1 MKRFI
6 IIGIVIV
13 LMVGALGVW
22 FTTTQ
27 PSHADDSLVR
37 EAVTVER
44 GTIVSAVKAT
54 GRLEPQ
60 AEVSLGFETNG
71 TVAEVL
77 VERGQSVRVGDP
89 LARLETNE
97 LLLQL
102 AQAEANLAQVQAGAR
117 AEDIAAAEAALQSTQ
132 ANFDKIAAG
141 TRVEDI
147 AAAEASLRGARA
159 NYDDLAEGPD
169 DDEITVA
176 AANLR
181 TTEVA
186 LKNAQWAYDEIAY
199 ADNVGESPQAAEL
212 ERATINYESALA
224 NYRLAVQGASDGQ
237 LEAGWAQVEQA
248 QAQLDKLRNGPT
260 PEELAIAQSQVDQ
273 AEAQLEK
280 LKNGPASEELA
291 IAQNQVDQARLRLEH
306 ATLTA
311 PVNGIVTEV
320 NKSVGER
327 PGTAAVIL
335 MADLSK
341 LHIDLPVD
349 EIDLPSVAVSQPA
362 IITLDA
368 LPDSPLAGQ
377 VTTIAP
383 APTSSGGSVTSY
395 EVTVTLDDQ
404 DEKARVGMTANV
416 SIETDRREHVVIIP
430 AHLVQVDKKSGQ
442 TYVNKVLPDGQ
453 AVRTEVMLGLRSGQ
467 DIEVLSGLEVSD
479 QVLARVTSGQL
490 EAVASGEDR
499 GLFGRIQS
507 MHDVADQSQIR

>member
-1 MKRFI
+1 MRRFI
-6 IIGIVIV
+6 IIGFVFV
-13 LMVGALGVW
+13 LMLGGLGVW
-22 FTTTQ
+22 FTITQ
-27 PSHADDSLVR
+27 PSHADDSLAR
-37 EAVTVER
+37 EAVIIELGTV
-44 GTIVSAVKAT
+44 ISAVKAT

-60 AEVSLGFETNG
+60 AEVPLGFETNG

-77 VERGQSVRVGDP
+77 VERGQSVKIGDP
-89 LARLETNE
+89 LARLEANE

-102 AQAEANLAQVQAGAR
+102 AQAEANLAQVRAGAR
-117 AEDIAAAEAALQSTQ
+117 TEDIAAAEAALKNAQ
-132 ANFDKIAAG
+132 ANYDKIAAG

-147 AAAEASLRGARA
+147 AAAEASLRGAQA
-159 NYDDLAEGPD
+159 NYDDLAQGPD
-169 DDEITVA
+169 EDEITVA

-181 TTEVA
+181 TMEVA

-199 ADNVGESPQAAEL
+199 ADNIGESPQAAEL
-212 ERATINYESALA
+212 ERATINHDSALA
-224 NYRLAVQGASDGQ
+224 AYRLAVQGASDEQ

-248 QAQLDKLRNGPT
+248 QAQLAKLRNGPT
-260 PEELAIAQSQVDQ
+260 SEELAMAQAQVDQ

-280 LKNGPASEELA
+280 LKNGPTPEELA
-291 IAQNQVDQARLRLEH
+291 IAQNQVDQARLRLER

-311 PVNGIVTEV
+311 PTDGVVTEV
-320 NKSVGER
+320 DISVGER

-349 EIDLPSVAVSQPA
+349 EIDLPLVVVGQPA
-362 IITLDA
+362 VITLDA

-395 EVTVTLDDQ
+395 EVTVTLEDQ
-404 DEKARVGMTANV
+404 DENARVGMTANV
-416 SIETDRREHVVIIP
+416 SIETDRRENVLIIP

-442 TYVNKVLPDGQ
+442 TYVNKILPDGGTMR
-453 AVRTEVMLGLRSGQ
+453 VEVALGLRSGQ
-467 DIEVLSGLEVSD
+467 DIEVLSGLEAGD
-479 QVLARVTSGQL
+479 RVLAPTTSGQL
-490 EAVASGEDR
+490 EAVAPGQDR

>member
-77 VERGQSVRVGDP
+77 VERGQSVKVGDP

-377 VTTIAP
+377 VTKIAP

-499 GLFGRIQS
+499 GLFGRILINLRS
-507 MHDVADQSQIR
+507 VDQSQIR